1 MTREGPVSALVRNGC
16 NEDTYDNWS
25 DGGSDDCGLVDGDGS
40 WVLWLDSGF
49 VGLDVGSVSKGI
61 SDVVDS
67 SDSAIGI
74 SQTVGSNNLAKSVSS
89 FTSEGTT
96 SGMVFI
102 VTEGVVSNVLSVAGT
117 IGG

>member
-74 SQTVGSNNLAKSVSS
+74 SESIGTNNLSKSVSS
-89 FTSEGTT
+89 FSSEGTT
-96 SGMVFI
+96 GSVVF
-102 VTEGVVSNVLSVAGT
+102 VVSESVVAQVLWRKFA
-117 IGG
+117 